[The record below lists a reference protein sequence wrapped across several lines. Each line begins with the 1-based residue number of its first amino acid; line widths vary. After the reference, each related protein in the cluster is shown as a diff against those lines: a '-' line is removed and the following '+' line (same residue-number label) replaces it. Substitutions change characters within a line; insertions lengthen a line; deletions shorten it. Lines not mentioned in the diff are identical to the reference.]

1 MTKSNIPEINAI
13 KSDRFL
19 LWVAIMTL
27 PLLSSNTYFVYHEI
41 SVFKFPYKELVSAGV
56 SFILAGFI
64 LLYTIRKNYKMA
76 RNYAYF
82 EALISAY
89 YYIMTIG
96 WEWPLLPA
104 FGFVLILPSSLYN
117 ATMEIEKGL
126 DDKDQ
131 NIDELKNQ
139 LIEADEMIEELK
151 KEKADILKQG
161 SEVINELQNQ
171 LDNIPVAEDDFNK
184 GHHLEIS
191 SEVATLNAAQILA
204 LKNNPIEVE
213 KTPNPK
219 THFWYKD
226 SKGPGPV

>member
-1 MTKSNIPEINAI
+1 
-13 KSDRFL
+13 
-19 LWVAIMTL
+19 
-27 PLLSSNTYFVYHEI
+27 
-41 SVFKFPYKELVSAGV
+41 
-56 SFILAGFI
+56 
-64 LLYTIRKNYKMA
+64 MA

-171 LDNIPVAEDDFNK
+171 LDNIPVAELGFTEEDDFNK